1 MKNNKCN
8 LIILF
13 CASLYIQHFSEVN
26 GNTKDLRF
34 SQEIKG
40 GLKDKLKAI
49 KKGANQTIYVLAAF
63 LNKPVNQLVPQ
74 ELLPSW
80 IPIEINN
87 DDSEGIIG
95 AIETDDHGEE
105 SANEDD
111 INHDDEE
118 EEQGGE
124 EETDVIETD
133 DHVESATEINEVT
146 VGTCEVLKNRGV
158 FEVSIKVPNDCHCFL
173 HCVHGIIV
181 RRECCPGNL
190 VYNPIN
196 AKCDW
201 VQNVSPLC
209 GTTAQE
215 ICLQPKDPGEQGNLI
230 HSMYHFDSN
239 TGSCKEFVYG
249 GRGGN
254 DNRFKYKAQCE
265 RVCNSL
271 IGSIT
276 APSISTTLD
285 PFPVWLSNMMNT
297 SPGHTETSTL
307 DPLSILLS
315 QINNTTESAIVSST
329 FNPYSMWNIDNPIV
343 QSNRKMAENE
353 SQMESLGIDKS
364 YKAKEA

>member
-1 MKNNKCN
+1 M
-8 LIILF
+8 
-13 CASLYIQHFSEVN
+13 
-26 GNTKDLRF
+26 
-34 SQEIKG
+34 
-40 GLKDKLKAI
+40 
-49 KKGANQTIYVLAAF
+49 
-63 LNKPVNQLVPQ
+63 
-74 ELLPSW
+74 
-80 IPIEINN
+80 
-87 DDSEGIIG
+87 
-95 AIETDDHGEE
+95 
-105 SANEDD
+105 
-111 INHDDEE
+111 
-118 EEQGGE
+118 
-124 EETDVIETD
+124 
-133 DHVESATEINEVT
+133 T
-146 VGTCEVLKNRGV
+146 VGTCERLKNGGV
-158 FEVSIKVPNDCHCFL
+158 FEVSIKDPEDCHCFL

-215 ICLQPKDPGEQGNLI
+215 ICLQPKDPGEQGNVI

-254 DNRFKYKAQCE
+254 DNKFKYKAQCE

-276 APSISTTLD
+276 TPSVSTTLD
-285 PFPVWLSNMMNT
+285 PFSVWANMMNT
-297 SPGHTETSTL
+297 SPSTAESSTL
-307 DPLSILLS
+307 DPFSMLLS
-315 QINNTTESAIVSST
+315 QINNTTDSAIVSST
-329 FNPYSMWNIDNPIV
+329 FAPYSMWNIDNPIA

-353 SQMESLGIDKS
+353 SQMESLGIDGIHKS